1 MQMRPRPRRAQL
13 PASAA
18 ARSAR
23 EPRLRFPT
31 MKTSLTRFLL
41 GMLLVFQSG
50 IPELTATDIPAPR
63 LARTFVLAGVSGTR
77 PGVGV
82 PGRIDHMAYDPATQ
96 RLFVAALENGSLEVL
111 DLASGRRA
119 GSVTGLKQPQGL
131 AVVPGLACAAL
142 ACGGDGTLRIYD
154 ARTLKEQRVIQVG
167 DDADNVRY
175 DAGANTVLVSYGN
188 TNAGAIAI
196 LEAGSW
202 RKLRDIVYPS
212 RPESFRLD
220 PAGNRL
226 YANLPGGVRAVR
238 DGGVAATDRSSGKLE
253 VTVTLAGR
261 ARNFP
266 MSLDAQHQRLFI
278 ATRRPAKLIALDARS
293 LAVLS
298 EADCTDDS
306 DDLFHDPQTGRVL
319 VIGGGFRPDLQAPGT
334 ASPAS
339 PSGLMGALDV
349 FTVGLDHRLQRVATV
364 LTAVH
369 ARTGLFVPERRAIY
383 IAVPQWEGRDPE
395 IREYTVD

>member
-1 MQMRPRPRRAQL
+1 MRNGVL
-13 PASAA
+13 SCG
-18 ARSAR
+18 
-23 EPRLRFPT
+23 LGI
-31 MKTSLTRFLL
+31 LL
-41 GMLLVFQSG
+41 MFGALSN
-50 IPELTATDIPAPR
+50 LTAAEVPAPK
-63 LARTFVLAGVSGTR
+63 LARTFVLTGVRGTR
-77 PGVGV
+77 TGVGV

-111 DLASGRRA
+111 DLASGQRA
-119 GSVTGLKQPQGL
+119 GSITGLKQPQGL
-131 AVVPGLACAAL
+131 AVVPGLTCAAL

-154 ARTLKEQRVIQVG
+154 TRTLKEQKIVVVG

-175 DAGANTVLVSYGN
+175 DAVANTVLVSYGN
-188 TNAGAIAI
+188 TNAGAIAV

-202 RKLRDIVYPS
+202 RKLRDIGFPS

-238 DGGVAATDRSSGKLE
+238 DGQVAAADRSSGQVEK
-253 VTVTLAGR
+253 TVALAGR

-266 MSLDAQHQRLFI
+266 MSLDPEHHRLFI
-278 ATRRPAKLIALDARS
+278 ATRRPAKLITLDARS

-306 DDLFHDPQTGRVL
+306 DDLFHDPQTGRIL
-319 VIGGGFRPDLQAPGT
+319 IIGGGFRPDLQAPGT

-339 PSGLMGALDV
+339 PPGVMGALDV
-349 FTVGLDHRLQRVATV
+349 FTVGADHRLQRVATIP
-364 LTAVH
+364 TAVH

-383 IAVPQWEGRDPE
+383 IAVSQWEGRDPE